1 MTKHWYGSGGWGTAA
16 APYGLHGA
24 RVEGW
29 NATRAT
35 LGGDL
40 ATAQGGWNSAAKTRY
55 DRFTMARVCRIPSAI
70 VGQLE
75 EHEGDR
81 ELEREVVMPQTGYV
95 CVLQSRAKQTM
106 YMCNMGIMGQP
117 RMEPGFESRRYIFR
131 PISNCDHPS
140 KTL

>member
-1 MTKHWYGSGGWGTAA
+1 MRRVGTALGDEALAA

-40 ATAQGGWNSAAKTRY
+40 ATAHGGWKSNAKTRY
-55 DRFTMARVCRIPSAI
+55 DRFSMARVCRIPSAI
-70 VGQLE
+70 VGQLD

-81 ELEREVVMPQTGYV
+81 ELS
-95 CVLQSRAKQTM
+95 L
-106 YMCNMGIMGQP
+106 IH
-117 RMEPGFESRRYIFR
+117 I
-131 PISNCDHPS
+131 
-140 KTL
+140 